1 MQEQPLVQL
10 LGPPGGWISRL
21 EGVPKVSCRALFKV
35 LEGPWA
41 SWGVVC
47 AVFGSP
53 WSLCGPPGSLKGVIG
68 NSWELPWRPPGG
80 SQELPSALLGASGG
94 LLRALGGP
102 WEPSGPS
109 CGLKV
114 ELWQPQN
121 RVMRD
126 SQERVPDKYTK
137 YMFYL

>member
-1 MQEQPLVQL
+1 M
-10 LGPPGGWISRL
+10 
-21 EGVPKVSCRALFKV
+21 V
-35 LEGPWA
+35 LERPWA

-53 WSLCGPPGSLKGVIG
+53 WGLHGPPGSLKGAIG
-68 NSWELPWRPPGG
+68 NSWGLSWRPPGG
-80 SQELPSALLGASGG
+80 SRELPEALLGASGD

-114 ELWQPQN
+114 ELWWPQN

-126 SQERVPDKYTK
+126 SPERFPENLTK
-137 YMFYL
+137 YLFDLEILHFLLCFRTRFSDVL